1 MKQAKA
7 VVLPIVVMAFAVFAG
22 MSPSYAQSCGDTSAC
37 RGAQAT
43 LEDMA
48 AELKKVDPAAMS
60 ITHASMLQAVLMRV
74 TVGCLKVCYEAEETA
89 RCKGELD
96 GAIDQFQAS
105 YEQAIQA
112 AEEASAGLWPGVEEF
127 DRDPDNSEFVREKL
141 PEYGVRVVG
150 GIDSCGY

>member
-7 VVLPIVVMAFAVFAG
+7 IVLPIIVMAFAVFAG

-37 RGAQAT
+37 RGAQVT

-48 AELKKVDPAAMS
+48 AELKKVDPGRMS